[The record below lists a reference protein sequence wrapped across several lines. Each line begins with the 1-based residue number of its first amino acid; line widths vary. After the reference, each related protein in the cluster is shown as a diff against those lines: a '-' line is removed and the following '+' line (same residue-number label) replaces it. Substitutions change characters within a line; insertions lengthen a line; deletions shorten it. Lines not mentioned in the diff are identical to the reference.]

1 LPLPILTTAEDVTDL
16 VAYLKTKP
24 TGASLAEAKA
34 AIKKS
39 VLDPR
44 KFTAYTLWGFVNKEG
59 ERIKL
64 TERGWDFA
72 RKPAA
77 QQEIY
82 RRVIDSIPPY
92 KSVLEW
98 AFHQKIDEI
107 TNVDVAAHWH
117 EHHKEALGTDN
128 EDTIKNN
135 AVCFFH
141 LAQAAGLGKLI
152 IGRRGQTT
160 RLELDREQLKQY
172 IEAGPSTPPWT
183 ATSDETLAKTEV
195 ITDPDKLAEVNVSR
209 LTPPAVPEPSPVT
222 PTSTKAADI
231 RCFISHGSNMDLVD
245 QVQTMLGLADIQSE
259 VAVKEETSAIPVPE
273 KVFSAMR
280 RCSTGIIVV
289 SVDETRKDKDGKFTI
304 NENVLIE
311 IGAAFVL
318 YDKRVGLLWDKRLNV
333 PSNLQGL
340 YRCEFEGNEL
350 SWSAGMKLM
359 KAIRGFK
366 TTEPDRHSV
375 TKHAPWSGPPKM
387 PPAGD
392 SAGRV
397 TGLVP

>member
-1 LPLPILTTAEDVTDL
+1 MPLPVLTTAEDVL
-16 VAYLKTKP
+16 SLINYLKTKP
-24 TGASLAEAKA
+24 TGATVAEAKA
-34 AIKKS
+34 AIKGS
-39 VLDPR
+39 VLDGR
-44 KFTAYTLWGFVNKEG
+44 KFTAYTLWGFVTKDG
-59 ERIKL
+59 ERMKL
-64 TERGWDFA
+64 TQRGWDFA
-72 RKPAA
+72 RKPESE
-77 QQEIY
+77 QEIY

-98 AFHQKIDEI
+98 AFHQKLDSI

-117 EHHKEALGTDN
+117 EHHKEAVGTDN

-141 LAQAAGLGKLI
+141 VAQAAGLGTLMV
-152 IGRRGQTT
+152 GRRGQAT
-160 RLELDREQLKQY
+160 RLDIGREQLTKF
-172 IEAGPSTPPWT
+172 IEAGPSSPPW
-183 ATSDETLAKTEV
+183 ASASEESLAKTEV
-195 ITDPDKLAEVNVSR
+195 VTDLEQ
-209 LTPPAVPEPSPVT
+209 L
-222 PTSTKAADI
+222 PTEKAASVALASEPAPATPLATAVTV

-245 QVQTMLGLADIQSE
+245 QVQTMLGIADIQSE
-259 VAVKEETSAIPVPE
+259 IAVKEETSAIPVPE

-280 RCSTGIIVV
+280 RCSAGIIVV
-289 SVDETRKDKDGKFTI
+289 SVDETHKDKEGKYTI

-318 YDKRVGLLWDKRLNV
+318 YDRRVVLVWDKRLSV

-366 TTEPDRHSV
+366 TTEP
-375 TKHAPWSGPPKM
+375 A
-387 PPAGD
+387 
-392 SAGRV
+392 
-397 TGLVP
+397 

>member
-1 LPLPILTTAEDVTDL
+1 MALPVLTTAEDVRDL
-16 VAYLKTKP
+16 INYLKTKP
-24 TGASLAEAKA
+24 TGATVSEAKA

-44 KFTAYTLWGFVNKEG
+44 KFTAYTLWGFVGKDG

-64 TERGWDFA
+64 TPRGWDFA
-72 RKPAA
+72 RKPESE
-77 QQEIY
+77 QEIY

-98 AFHQKIDEI
+98 AYHQKMDSVSNI
-107 TNVDVAAHWH
+107 DVAAHWH

-128 EDTIKNN
+128 EDTIKNA

-141 LAQAAGLGKLI
+141 LAQAAGVATLI
-152 IGRRGQTT
+152 IGRHGQST
-160 RLELDREQLKQY
+160 RLDLEREQLRQY
-172 IEAGPSTPPWT
+172 IEAGPSAPPWT
-183 ATSDETLAKTEV
+183 AKSDEA
-195 ITDPDKLAEVNVSR
+195 IAEVDGASESDRTPVETISR
-209 LTPPAVPEPSPVT
+209 VVASPPAPEPPPSKPV
-222 PTSTKAADI
+222 KHVAEV
-231 RCFISHGSNMDLVD
+231 RCFISHGSNMDLVE
-245 QVQTMLGLADIQSE
+245 QVQTMLELADIQNE

-280 RCSTGIIVV
+280 RCTAGIIVV
-289 SVDETRKDKDGKFTI
+289 SVDETRKDKDGKYTI

-318 YDKRVGLLWDKRLNV
+318 YDKRVVLLWDKRLSV

-340 YRCEFEGNEL
+340 YRCEFEGSEL

-366 TTEPDRHSV
+366 TAEP
-375 TKHAPWSGPPKM
+375 A
-387 PPAGD
+387 
-392 SAGRV
+392 
-397 TGLVP
+397 

>member
-1 LPLPILTTAEDVTDL
+1 MALPVLTTADDVRDL
-16 VAYLKTKP
+16 IAYLKTKP
-24 TGASLAEAKA
+24 INEAKA

-44 KFTAYTLWGFVNKEG
+44 KLTAYTLWGFITKEG

-64 TERGWDFA
+64 TQRGWDYA
-72 RKPAA
+72 RKPESE
-77 QQEIY
+77 QEVF

-98 AFHQKIDEI
+98 AHHQKMDSI

-117 EHHKEALGTDN
+117 EHHKEVLGTDN
-128 EDTIKNN
+128 EDTIKNT

-141 LAQAAGLGKLI
+141 VAQAAGLGTLVV
-152 IGRRGQTT
+152 GRRGQTT
-160 RLELDREQLKQY
+160 RLDMDREQLKQY

-183 ATSDETLAKTEV
+183 AKSDAILAQTEV
-195 ITDPDKLAEVNVSR
+195 VTGPEQVASENVNRAVA
-209 LTPPAVPEPSPVT
+209 TPPAPELPPT
-222 PTSTKAADI
+222 PPNAKTVAEI
-231 RCFISHGSNMDLVD
+231 RCFISHGSNMDLVE

-259 VAVKEETSAIPVPE
+259 IAVKEETSAIPVPE

-318 YDKRVGLLWDKRLNV
+318 YDKRVVLLWDKRLSV

-366 TTEPDRHSV
+366 TTEP
-375 TKHAPWSGPPKM
+375 A
-387 PPAGD
+387 
-392 SAGRV
+392 
-397 TGLVP
+397 

>member
-1 LPLPILTTAEDVTDL
+1 MPLPVLTTAEDVRSL
-16 VAYLKTKP
+16 VSYLKTKP
-24 TGASLAEAKA
+24 TGATVTEAKA
-34 AIKKS
+34 AIRGS
-39 VLDPR
+39 VLDGR
-44 KFTAYTLWGFVNKEG
+44 KFTAYMLWGFVTKDG
-59 ERIKL
+59 ERMKL
-64 TERGWDFA
+64 TQRGWESA
-72 RKPAA
+72 RKPESE
-77 QQEIY
+77 QETY

-98 AFHQKIDEI
+98 AFHQKLDSI

-117 EHHKEALGTDN
+117 EHHKEAVGTDN
-128 EDTIKNN
+128 EGTIKNN

-141 LAQAAGLGKLI
+141 VAQAAGLGKLM
-152 IGRRGQTT
+152 IGRRGQPT
-160 RLELDREQLKQY
+160 RLDIDREQLTKF
-172 IEAGPSTPPWT
+172 IEAGPSAPPWT
-183 ATSDETLAKTEV
+183 GASEETLAKTEV
-195 ITDPDKLAEVNVSR
+195 VTDPEQLPTEVVASAT
-209 LTPPAVPEPSPVT
+209 LIPEPAAATTPAVKT
-222 PTSTKAADI
+222 PTV

-245 QVQTMLGLADIQSE
+245 QVQTMLGIGDLQSE

-280 RCSTGIIVV
+280 RCSAGIIVV
-289 SVDETRKDKDGKFTI
+289 SVDESHKDKDGKYTI

-318 YDKRVGLLWDKRLNV
+318 YEKRVVLVWDKRLTV

-366 TTEPDRHSV
+366 TTEP
-375 TKHAPWSGPPKM
+375 A
-387 PPAGD
+387 
-392 SAGRV
+392 
-397 TGLVP
+397 

>member
-1 LPLPILTTAEDVTDL
+1 MALPVLTTADDIRDL
-16 VAYLKTKP
+16 ISYLKTKP
-24 TGASLAEAKA
+24 TGATIAEAKA

-39 VLDPR
+39 VLDAR
-44 KFTAYTLWGFVNKEG
+44 KFTAYTLWGFVEKDG
-59 ERIKL
+59 ERFKL
-64 TERGWDFA
+64 TQRGWDFA
-72 RKPAA
+72 RKPESE
-77 QQEIY
+77 QEIF

-98 AFHQKIDEI
+98 AFHQKLDSISNI
-107 TNVDVAAHWH
+107 DVAAHWH

-141 LAQAAGLGKLI
+141 IAQAAGVGTLI
-152 IGRRGQTT
+152 IGRKGQIT

-183 ATSDETLAKTEV
+183 AKSDQALAQTQV
-195 ITDPDKLAEVNVSR
+195 ITDTEQIAPKTETPHLPVPPVIQPPTPKLTVDV
-209 LTPPAVPEPSPVT
+209 
-222 PTSTKAADI
+222 

-245 QVQTMLGLADIQSE
+245 QVQSMLGLADIESE

-280 RCSTGIIVV
+280 RCSAGIIVV
-289 SVDETRKDKDGKFTI
+289 SVDETRKDKDGKYVI

-318 YDKRVGLLWDKRLNV
+318 YEKRVVLLWDKRLSV

-350 SWSAGMKLM
+350 SWSAGLKLM

-366 TTEPDRHSV
+366 TTEP
-375 TKHAPWSGPPKM
+375 A
-387 PPAGD
+387 
-392 SAGRV
+392 
-397 TGLVP
+397 